1 MLRTKNQIL
10 IEAAASSFESGSRR
24 KEDFKITELCAAVVC
39 VAIEAKVGI

>member
-10 IEAAASSFESGSRR
+10 IEAASSFESGSRR